1 MSSGPAWGTE
11 HDLVS
16 NVFLSP
22 LASETLLPGRWRPSL
37 HMSNWAQGP
46 FSWVSRVLDF
56 LVYQDH
62 PASPVGHEA
71 HL

>member
-11 HDLVS
+11 YDLVS

-22 LASETLLPGRWRPSL
+22 LASETLLLVRWRPSL

-46 FSWVSRVLDF
+46 LLLGEPCAGFLGLPGPSSFSSW
-56 LVYQDH
+56 
-62 PASPVGHEA
+62 P
-71 HL
+71 